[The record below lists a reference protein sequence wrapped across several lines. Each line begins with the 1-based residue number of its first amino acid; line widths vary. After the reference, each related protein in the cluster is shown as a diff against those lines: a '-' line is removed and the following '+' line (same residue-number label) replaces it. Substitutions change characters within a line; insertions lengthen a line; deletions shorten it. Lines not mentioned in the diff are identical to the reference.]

1 VVEKIHILGQRVS
14 PFVERVYLQAEMKGL
29 LDQVEVERW
38 LLSEIKDPDFLALN
52 PLGKMP
58 VLKWGDF
65 TLYESTVIME
75 FLEDQFPDKPLLP
88 KDPKER
94 ARVRLVVRLL
104 DLYYHPHTLAMMSQ
118 VLSGERDQKF
128 IDYHVGHIR
137 KLLNILNGM
146 AGGGR
151 YFVGDSLSLADIVL
165 YTSLFLGN
173 SFAPSFGQDYFE
185 DRPKLKAWHD
195 GLKKLPEFKVSNNVR
210 GQELKEFIAAQK
222 AKGPSA

>member
-1 VVEKIHILGQRVS
+1 MVEKIHILGQRVS
-14 PFVERVYLQAEMKGL
+14 PFVERVYLQVEMKGL
-29 LDQVEVERW
+29 FDQVEVERW

-104 DLYYHPHTLAMMSQ
+104 DLYYHPHTGALMSQ
-118 VLSGERDQKF
+118 VLGDERDQNF

-137 KLLNILNGM
+137 KLLNMLNGM

-151 YFVGDSLSLADIVL
+151 YFVGDSLSLADIAL
-165 YTSLFLGN
+165 YTSLYLGN
-173 SFAPSFGQDYFE
+173 SIAPSFGQDYFE
-185 DRPKLKAWHD
+185 VRPKLKAWYE
-195 GLKKLPEFKVSNNVR
+195 GLKKIPEFKASNNVH
-210 GQELKEFIAAQK
+210 GQELKEFMAAQK